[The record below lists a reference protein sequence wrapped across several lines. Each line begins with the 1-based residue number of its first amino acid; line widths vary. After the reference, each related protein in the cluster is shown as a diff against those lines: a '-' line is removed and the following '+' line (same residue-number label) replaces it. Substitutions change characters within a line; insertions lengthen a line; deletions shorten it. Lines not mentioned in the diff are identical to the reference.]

1 MSAEHEAAFAERL
14 VGFRRHLHANP
25 ELSHEEH
32 ETTASIRKWLEE
44 ARIRV
49 LEQYQL
55 KTGVIAEI
63 GDARGGPVIALRAD
77 IDALPI
83 QEQTGLPFASRHP
96 GKMHAC
102 GHDYHTAALLGAAIL
117 LKERESELPGTV
129 RLLFQPA
136 EEKAKGAS
144 QVIASGALEGV
155 RAVFGLHN
163 KPDLPVGTVGVRP
176 GPIMASAD
184 GFLVEVSGVSSHAA
198 VPEASI
204 DPIVAAAHIITALQT
219 IVSRSVGALDSAVV
233 SVTRL
238 NAGTAWNVIAEQAVF
253 DGTLRTFS
261 ERTRETV
268 RGKFERIV
276 TGVAASLGAEA
287 KVHWID
293 GPPAVVNDPAWAE
306 LSASAAA
313 SLGLKVVEPQPSP
326 AGEDFA
332 FYLREA
338 PGNFLFVGTSGPQE
352 WHHPAFD
359 IDERALPI
367 TAKLL
372 ASIGREALVQLVA
385 QGAASR
391 KEAADVNAL

>member
-1 MSAEHEAAFAERL
+1 MGKQDEAAFADRL
-14 VGFRRHLHANP
+14 VGYRRHLHANP
-25 ELSHEEH
+25 ELSHAEH
-32 ETTASIRKWLEE
+32 ETTASIRSWLGE
-44 ARIRV
+44 AGIRIADKYR
-49 LEQYQL
+49 L
-55 KTGVIAEI
+55 KTGVIAEV
-63 GDARGGPVIALRAD
+63 GGARGGPVIALRAD

-83 QEQTGLPFASRHP
+83 QEQTGLPYASRHP
-96 GKMHAC
+96 ERMHAC
-102 GHDYHTAALLGAAIL
+102 GHDYHAAALLGAAIR

-136 EEKAKGAS
+136 EEKAKGAA
-144 QVIASGALEGV
+144 QVIASGALADV

-163 KPDLPVGTVGVRP
+163 KPDLPVGTVGIRP
-176 GPIMASAD
+176 GPIMAAAD
-184 GFLVEVSGVSSHAA
+184 GFLVEVTGRSSHAA
-198 VPEASI
+198 VPEAGI
-204 DPIVAAAHIITALQT
+204 DPIVASAHIITALQT
-219 IVSRSVGALDSAVV
+219 IVSRNVGALDSAVV

-253 DGTLRTFS
+253 DGTLRTFG

-268 RGKFERIV
+268 RARFERIV

-287 KVHWID
+287 KVNWIE

-306 LSASAAA
+306 LSARAAA
-313 SLGLKVVEPQPSP
+313 SLGLQVVEPQPSP

-359 IDERALPI
+359 VDERALPI
-367 TAKLL
+367 AAELL
-372 ASIGREALVQLVA
+372 ASIADEALGELA
-385 QGAASR
+385 KRDAANR
-391 KEAADVNAL
+391 KESADAL